1 MLIKENKSMT
11 EAERIAAANTNN
23 SYLQALSYIA
33 VGTIFPFAG
42 KKAPDTFMI
51 CDGRE
56 LDTAEY
62 TELFSV
68 IGYTFGG
75 SDTTFK
81 LPDLRGRVLVGLDV
95 STSHF
100 EKIGL
105 QGGEPEH
112 ALSEEEGPIHTHKPT
127 NTLQGDFAYQFQTV
141 KALNSNSTGRVKI
154 NDVTDGQYQVI
165 TANTQSD
172 DYKNIDDI
180 SAEYATAP
188 SGNGKAH
195 NNLQPYTVCNYIIK
209 VTNRFPNVI
218 EIEYADT
225 YYTLTEA
232 DKTDIADI
240 VLESFTDVSEVG
252 L

>member
-1 MLIKENKSMT
+1 MLIKENKNMT
-11 EAERIAAANTNN
+11 EAERIAVANTNN
-23 SYLQALSYIA
+23 SYLQALSYVA

-81 LPDLRGRVLVGLDV
+81 LPDLRGRVLVGLDE

-105 QGGEPEH
+105 QGGETEH
-112 ALSEEEGPIHTHKPT
+112 VLSEEEGPIHAHKPT
-127 NTLQGDFAYQFQTV
+127 EKLQGGSPYVFQTAR
-141 KALNSNSTGRVKI
+141 KYNTDSTGRFLVQENKAGNLYVVGANQTASDYVDMEDI
-154 NDVTDGQYQVI
+154 SGEEL
-165 TANTQSD
+165 TANAGQ
-172 DYKNIDDI
+172 
-180 SAEYATAP
+180 
-188 SGNGKAH
+188 GKAH

-218 EIEYADT
+218 EIKYADT

-240 VLESFTDVSEVG
+240 VLSNFTDVSEVG
-252 L
+252 Q